1 MDFLNINSNDEKY
14 IVTPNDLGVEFPIS
28 HHVFK
33 QISESRSRISDI
45 VEGES
50 QRLLVI
56 VGPCSIHDEQSA
68 IEYAGKLAE
77 LNELYKGHLEI
88 VMRAYFEKPRTRT
101 GWKGLL
107 YDPYLNGSPAFN
119 EGLKLTRRVLTSINQ
134 LGLSAATEFLEP
146 IHATYLQELISWGAI
161 GARTTECQLHRQMA
175 SELPFPV
182 GFKNG
187 TNGNIDMAV
196 DAIVSAAAK
205 HTYLSLDRT
214 GILSETTSM
223 GNKRGHLILRGGIQP
238 NYDELSLRKAN
249 MALREAKVIPNLIV
263 DCSHGNCQKNFANQL
278 VVLEELCR
286 QISNGRH
293 YIAGVMLESFLEEGS
308 QPINSIKKLK
318 YGQSITD
325 PCIGWNDT
333 ASALDK
339 LAEAVAV
346 RSQRCRL

>member
-1 MDFLNINSNDEKY
+1 MRFLNVDLNDENH
-14 IVTPNDLGVEFPIS
+14 IVTPDHFDIEFPIPY
-28 HHVFK
+28 HILKHV
-33 QISESRSRISDI
+33 SESRARISEI
-45 VEGES
+45 IEGKS

-119 EGLKLTRRVLTSINQ
+119 EGLKLTRRILISINK

-175 SELPFPV
+175 SELPFPI

-187 TNGNIDMAV
+187 TNGNLDIAV
-196 DAIVSAAAK
+196 DAIVSAAAQ
-205 HTYLSLDRT
+205 HTYLSLDKA

-223 GNKRGHLILRGGIQP
+223 GNERCHLILRGGIKP
-238 NYDELSLRKAN
+238 NYDELSLHKAKI
-249 MALREAKVIPNLIV
+249 ALHEAKVIPNLIV
-263 DCSHGNCQKNFANQL
+263 DCSHGNSQKNAANQL
-278 VVLEELCR
+278 VVLKDLCC
-286 QISNGRH
+286 QISNDGY

-308 QPINSIKKLK
+308 QPIKSIKELK

-325 PCIGWNDT
+325 PCLNWKDT
-333 ASALDK
+333 ASALEK
-339 LAEAVAV
+339 LADAVAV
-346 RSQRCRL
+346 RFQTSRL